1 MKCNFKNRMFKG
13 ATVLMAAGMVATT
26 SAPAVQAAAPSV
38 ISIVQQAMNMGVAAT
53 EVSSGTNWSLD
64 DEGTLTVTGQSI
76 SAANLSSVDK
86 TLIKKVV
93 KAAQWCSLTIGA
105 NAFEGCSNLESIEL
119 KGTVDGYDPTVQIS
133 IGTEAFKG
141 CSKFKGFDIKS
152 KKLSIS
158 SVGTD
163 AFSGTLVT
171 SGVTSTSN
179 GMDYILDGYGVL
191 TLGQNR
197 QSYSAQIDS
206 NIFAGNTSIKSIK
219 VLKSIY
225 NVADGAFKNCT
236 NLTSIEYG
244 TSDDMT
250 GFQKIGANAF
260 ENTGLTSLSLTK
272 YTQSIGSEAFKNCNS
287 LTDISLTEDKA
298 AGYQL
303 KDLGDNAFYSD
314 STVATNL
321 TTNSNTLKA
330 YDWAGSNRTVDP
342 SQTEIAVEE
351 VTGYWNNNGRIKYT
365 LGTDGT
371 LTITGYNYGQD
382 YPSLDDPSQADV
394 KALQNGAKV
403 KKVVIN
409 GFVTLSM
416 GCLNNN
422 NMYDVI
428 KNASSVEIDNVA
440 NISKGVF
447 ANLNNITEVT
457 IPDSVK
463 KLDDGSFSNCNNL
476 TTINGCKNVN
486 DFFNAFYYTGD
497 NGPKETIVNTNNVTL
512 IKQILFKLNPDEDMS
527 FTETACNRKFKAGTL
542 TIGNDTTVKK
552 VDGTTIQI
560 DGTGNIGNDSL
571 SGISGTINK
580 VIIGDG
586 VTQIGDKAFANNPGF
601 KDIQGGSNVT
611 DVADNAFAMDD
622 YGIETQPLVVE
633 SKAVYDNITTKTQ
646 RKNVSLKNS
655 GSTGETTTPTTPGTV
670 TPPLTPVAE
679 NWSYSNVNNQFETD
693 KFSIPSKTADWNI
706 IMDENYNV
714 NGLSEKQ
721 GYKSMYSKATSNSED
736 TVVVCDKASH
746 WMIAIPKDIILDGAS
761 TESTADYRVGIA
773 GEVDPA
779 KRVTVTP
786 DQTVTLVNQGNDQIT
801 YVATVDQ
808 PVTGVNGFDIVED
821 FADAEDTLMDGH
833 ISATIKRAGS
843 YKGNMSFAID
853 YVDYVQ
859 G

>member
-13 ATVLMAAGMVATT
+13 ATVLMAAGMIATT
-26 SAPAVQAAAPSV
+26 SAPAVRAAAPSV
-38 ISIVQQAMNMGVAAT
+38 MSIVQQAMNMGVAAT
-53 EVSSGTNWSLD
+53 EVASGTNWKLD
-64 DEGTLTVTGQSI
+64 DEGTLNVTGNSI
-76 SAANLSSVDK
+76 TADSLSSVDK
-86 TLIKKVV
+86 TLIKKVNV
-93 KAAQWCSLTIGA
+93 NYAYWCPLSVGA
-105 NAFEGCSNLESIEL
+105 NAFEGCTNLESVEFPNSEATIRL
-119 KGTVDGYDPTVQIS
+119 T
-133 IGTEAFKG
+133 IGNEAFKG
-141 CSKFKGFDIKS
+141 CSKFKGFNIKS
-152 KKLSIS
+152 TKLEIS

-179 GMDYILDGYGVL
+179 GVNYILDGNGIL
-191 TLGQNR
+191 TLWYTQY
-197 QSYSAQIDS
+197 SYNTQIDS

-219 VLKSIY
+219 VLNHIY

-244 TSDDMT
+244 TSDSQAAL
-250 GFQKIGANAF
+250 QKIGANAF
-260 ENTGLTSLSLTK
+260 ENTGLTSLNLSK
-272 YTQSIGSEAFKNCNS
+272 YTESIGSEAFKNCNS
-287 LTDISLTEDKA
+287 LTDISLTEDKSV
-298 AGYQL
+298 GYYL

-314 STVATNL
+314 STVTTNL
-321 TTNSNTLKA
+321 TTNSNTLRA

-342 SQTEIAVEE
+342 SQTEITIEK
-351 VTGYWNNNGRIKYT
+351 VTGYWNNNGRIEYA
-365 LGTDGT
+365 LDTDGT
-371 LTITGYNYGQD
+371 LTITGHNYGQD
-382 YPSLDDPSQADV
+382 YPSLEAPSQADV

-403 KKVVIN
+403 KKVVID

-422 NMYDVI
+422 NMYDVV
-428 KNASSVEIDNVA
+428 KNASSVEINNVTT
-440 NISKGVF
+440 IGGGVF

-463 KLDDGSFSNCNNL
+463 SLADGSFSNCNNL

-512 IKQILFKLNPDEDMS
+512 IKQILFKLNPDDDMS
-527 FTETACNRKFKAGTL
+527 FTETLCNRKFKAGTL

-552 VDGTTIQI
+552 VDDTTIQI
-560 DGTGNIGNDSL
+560 DGTGNIGDDSL
-571 SGISGTINK
+571 SDISSKIDT

-586 VTQIGDKAFANNPGF
+586 VTQIGNNAFANNPGI

-611 DVADNAFAMDD
+611 DIADNAFAMDD
-622 YGIETQPLVVE
+622 YSIATQPLVVE
-633 SKAVYDNITTKTQ
+633 SKAVYDNIVKKTQ
-646 RKNVSLKNS
+646 RKNVSLKNG
-655 GSTGETTTPTTPGTV
+655 GSTTPTTPGTV
-670 TPPLTPVAE
+670 TPPLTPAAE
-679 NWSYSNVNNQFETD
+679 NWSYSNINSQFETD
-693 KFSIPSKTADWNI
+693 KFSIPSETADWNI
-706 IMDENYNV
+706 IMNENYNV

-721 GYKSMYSKATSNSED
+721 GYKSMYSKATSNNED

-761 TESTADYRVGIA
+761 AESTADYRVGIA

-786 DQTVTLVNQGNDQIT
+786 DQTVTLVNQGNNQIT

-808 PVTGVNGFDIVED
+808 PVTGVNGFDIVEN
-821 FADAEDTLMDGH
+821 FADAGDTLMNGH

>member
-13 ATVLMAAGMVATT
+13 ATVLMAAGMIATT

-38 ISIVQQAMNMGVAAT
+38 MSIVQQAMNMGVAAT
-53 EVSSGTNWSLD
+53 EVASGTNWNLD
-64 DEGTLTVTGQSI
+64 DEGTLNVTGKSI
-76 SAANLSSVDK
+76 TADSLSSVDK
-86 TLIKKVV
+86 TLIKKVKV
-93 KAAQWCSLTIGA
+93 DYAYWCALDVGA
-105 NAFEGCSNLESIEL
+105 NAFEGCTNLESVEFPNS
-119 KGTVDGYDPTVQIS
+119 GATVS
-133 IGTEAFKG
+133 ITIGNEAFKG
-141 CSKFKGFDIKS
+141 CSKFKGFNIKS
-152 KKLSIS
+152 TKLTIY

-163 AFSGTLVT
+163 AFSGTLAT
-171 SGVTSTSN
+171 SGVTCTN
-179 GMDYILDGYGVL
+179 GTDYILDGYGVL
-191 TLGQNR
+191 TIGQDYKHNT
-197 QSYSAQIDS
+197 QIDS

-219 VLKSIY
+219 VLKSIS

-244 TSDDMT
+244 TSDSMA

-272 YTQSIGSEAFKNCNS
+272 NTQSIGSEAFKNCNS

-298 AGYQL
+298 VGYYLQ
-303 KDLGDNAFYSD
+303 DLGDNAFYSD

-321 TTNSNTLKA
+321 TTNSNTLRA

-342 SQTEIAVEE
+342 SQTEIAIEK
-351 VTGYWNNNGRIKYT
+351 VTGYWNNNGRIQYT
-365 LGTDGT
+365 LDTDGT
-371 LTITGYNYGQD
+371 LTITGYNYGQG

-428 KNASSVEIDNVA
+428 KNASSVEIDNVT

-486 DFFNAFYYTGD
+486 NFFNAFYYTGD
-497 NGPKETIVNTNNVTL
+497 NGPKETIVNTSNTTL
-512 IKQILFKLNPDEDMS
+512 IKQILFKLNPDDDMS
-527 FTETACNRKFKAGTL
+527 FTETLCNRKFKAGTL

-552 VDGTTIQI
+552 VDDTTIQI
-560 DGTGNIGNDSL
+560 DGTGNIGDGSL
-571 SGISGTINK
+571 SGISGKIDK

-586 VTQIGDKAFANNPGF
+586 VTQIGNNAFANNPGF
-601 KDIQGGSNVT
+601 KDIQGGSNIT

-622 YGIETQPLVVE
+622 YSIATQPLVVE
-633 SKAVYDNITTKTQ
+633 SKAVYDNIVKKTQ
-646 RKNVSLKNS
+646 RKNVSLKNG
-655 GSTGETTTPTTPGTV
+655 GSTGGTTNPGTV

-721 GYKSMYSKATSNSED
+721 GYKSMYSKATSNNED

-746 WMIAIPKDIILDGAS
+746 WMIAIPKDIVLDGAS
-761 TESTADYRVGIA
+761 AESTADYRVGIA

-821 FADAEDTLMDGH
+821 FADAGDTLMDGH